1 MCELCLDVNI
11 GMFTLS
17 RKLTWL
23 FEKNAQ
29 LRDDYLKLKRTWKQ
43 EIGKGEVLVWL
54 FMKPIENLSLKDC
67 IKRMNGQITLRDRGS
82 ILCGELEM
90 RNKFS
95 QESLAINCTDIE
107 ELRRI
112 CCAMRVESRA
122 RSAAAGL

>member
-43 EIGKGEVLVWL
+43 EIWERRNSGMALYET
-54 FMKPIENLSLKDC
+54 N
-67 IKRMNGQITLRDRGS
+67 R
-82 ILCGELEM
+82 ELESRRFYQANEWADHAQRQRINFM
-90 RNKFS
+90 WRVGNEKQIHPRKSRKKLHRN
-95 QESLAINCTDIE
+95 
-107 ELRRI
+107 
-112 CCAMRVESRA
+112 
-122 RSAAAGL
+122 